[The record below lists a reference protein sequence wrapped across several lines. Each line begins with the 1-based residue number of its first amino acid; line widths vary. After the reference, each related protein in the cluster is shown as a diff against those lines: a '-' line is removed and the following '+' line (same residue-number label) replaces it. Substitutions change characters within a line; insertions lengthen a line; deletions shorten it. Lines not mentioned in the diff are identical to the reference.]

1 MSGGLAFGQLGVVLT
16 CERWMDGRKRRPG
29 DRRQTDRHG
38 GGVGAV
44 ETLTR
49 RWVSTKDIKGRGD
62 REIEATKRREKKP
75 VDME

>member
-29 DRRQTDRHG
+29 DRQTWWGAR
-38 GGVGAV
+38 AV
-44 ETLTR
+44 ENLTR

-62 REIEATKRREKKP
+62 REIEATKKREKKP
-75 VDME
+75 IDME